1 MIRDFVLGGKKY
13 RELYIP
19 VAMDKITGEGLTKL
33 METLRLV
40 YPGSEVFWD
49 GDKRAIVVRWMGG

>member
-1 MIRDFVLGGKKY
+1 MIKEFVLGRKKY

-19 VAMDKITGEGLTKL
+19 VATDKITGEGLTKL

-40 YPGSEVFWD
+40 YPGADVFWD
-49 GDKRAIVVRWMGG
+49 GDKKVILVRWVS